1 MSQIILLLSSSSF
14 LEKDFQP
21 ILGRPL
27 KEYKLA
33 HITTAGKGEGVR
45 NLDYQERTRNRLR
58 AQECVFEDIDI
69 DGKNEDELREIFKN
83 FDGVFMNG
91 GSTFYL
97 LKSIRE
103 SGFETVIKEL
113 LPQGFLY
120 MGASAGAY
128 VACPTIEMSLW
139 PHQDKYSHYGMEEVK
154 GMHLVPFLVTV
165 HYTPEHEVLL
175 KEKIPTASLPVHIL
189 TDEQAII
196 VRDGVIEFLG
206 EEKIKIGEGN

>member
-1 MSQIILLLSSSSF
+1 MSQTILLLSSGSF
-14 LEKDFQP
+14 LEKNFRL

-27 KEYKLA
+27 KEYNLP
-33 HITTAGKGEGVR
+33 HITTAGKGQVFR
-45 NLDYQERTRNRLR
+45 TPDYQDKTKNRFR

-69 DGKNEDELREIFKN
+69 DGKNEDELRAIFKN

-103 SGFETVIKEL
+103 SGFEKVIKEL
-113 LPQGFLY
+113 LPTGFLY

-128 VACPTIEMSLW
+128 VACPTIEMSNW
-139 PHQDKYSHYGMEEVK
+139 TERGKYNEYQITDYTGMS
-154 GMHLVPFLVTV
+154 LVPFLVYV
-165 HYTPEHEVLL
+165 HYTPESEALL
-175 KEKIPTASLPVHIL
+175 REQIPQASLPVHIL

-206 EEKIKIGEGN
+206 EEVKIGEGN